1 MWLTEDEFEDLLYI
15 IRRKPVNSKGKPE
28 EKYRRD
34 RAIIYLFT
42 YAGLRV
48 DELSNLKINDIDL
61 EMKRIRIVGKG
72 MKVRS
77 VPISNV
83 LLAEIKDWF
92 AFREEMAKKKPHVEE
107 SSYVFYSQRS
117 PKFTVRGIQTMIEGY
132 SLPNK
137 KLTPLCF
144 GIHFVNG
151 C

>member
-1 MWLTEDEFEDLLYI
+1 M
-15 IRRKPVNSKGKPE
+15 
-28 EKYRRD
+28 
-34 RAIIYLFT
+34 FT

-92 AFREEMAKKKPHVEE
+92 AFREEMVKERSHVEE
-107 SSYVFYSQRS
+107 SPYVF
-117 PKFTVRGIQTMIEGY
+117 
-132 SLPNK
+132 L
-137 KLTPLCF
+137 
-144 GIHFVNG
+144 
-151 C
+151 